1 VGGRRVW
8 ARAGGSVALL
18 VLFVLGALVVTL
30 VAVVHG
36 RLLDDDTYTAALA
49 EHDAYERVYTEVLA
63 DPALA
68 ELADQLVGDLRIAAV
83 SATQARALATA
94 ALRWSVP
101 PSTLQASTEAAIAS
115 TLAYIRGDA
124 DALAM
129 SVGASAVLARID
141 DTAVR
146 VASSSLAVSLADA
159 VSTAAAFRDALAD
172 LADELAAGRVPDR
185 IPVVGGAALDATAIV
200 DAIVAELAPGAD
212 STLRREILA
221 AVLADDQRDA
231 VITAASAHV
240 TAHAAAAGD
249 RLRAATV
256 AGRLDVVA
264 EVADRADRTRG
275 QVADVLDS
283 ARAVAR
289 WTRPAVGVAGVALVL
304 LAALGLVWL
313 HRDDPRRAA
322 GIVGAAC
329 LLAGAT
335 VLLSWLVVRS
345 SVDSPL
351 DRATGSGPDSW
362 DLPAALRVLLA
373 DVEGSVGATV
383 AATVRRIVVVFL
395 LTGTVLVA
403 AGATLAILD
412 RPGAVVRRVAPWQL
426 LAGAGGIAAL
436 VVVVG
441 LVAHRDADES
451 ARACN
456 GHAELCD
463 RRYDEVVYAATH
475 NAMSSPD
482 VVQVWPEHDGD
493 IAAQLDAGVRALL
506 IDTHHWTTLLSSE
519 ELTALDPFIRPG
531 IARTVYDGLGPLR
544 EEREGTYLCHAH
556 CGLGAMP
563 FVDGLAQVRT
573 FLDANPGEVVTLII
587 QDAITPEETAADV
600 LAAGLEPYLHAQEE
614 GEPWPTLGELVDA
627 GERLVVF
634 AEVERPPPEWYGN
647 AFEAMQE
654 TPFLF
659 TSPERFSCRPNRG
672 DPDAGLFLLN
682 HWVQRVAPARTDAAV
697 VNAFDVLVDRARQC
711 QEERGLLPNFVAVN
725 FYNIGDLM
733 PAVDALNGVG

>member
-1 VGGRRVW
+1 VRRAAASAALVAAFVVGAV
-8 ARAGGSVALL
+8 
-18 VLFVLGALVVTL
+18 VVTL

-36 RLLDDDTYTAALA
+36 RLLDDETYTAALV

-68 ELADQLVGDLRIAAV
+68 VLADQLVGDLRIAGATG
-83 SATQARALATA
+83 TQARALATA

-101 PSTLQASTEAAIAS
+101 PSTLQASTEAVIAA
-115 TLAYIRGDA
+115 TLTYIRGDV
-124 DALAM
+124 DALTLR
-129 SVGASAVLARID
+129 VDVSAVLARID

-146 VASSSLAVSLADA
+146 VARSSLAASLDA
-159 VSTAAAFRDALAD
+159 AAATIAAFRDALAE

-185 IPVVGGAALDATAIV
+185 IPVIGGATLDAAAIV
-200 DAIVAELAPGAD
+200 DAIVLELAPGAD
-212 STLRREILA
+212 AELRRELTA
-221 AVLADDQRDA
+221 AVVAGDERDA
-231 VITAASAHV
+231 VITAASTHV
-240 TAHAAAAGD
+240 TTYATAVRTVLA
-249 RLRAATV
+249 LATV
-256 AGRLDVVA
+256 DGRDVDVVA

-275 QVADVLDS
+275 QVVAVLDS
-283 ARAVAR
+283 ARTVAR
-289 WTRPAVGVAGVALVL
+289 WTRPAVGVAGVVLVV
-304 LAALGLVWL
+304 LAAAGLVWL
-313 HRDDPRRAA
+313 HRDDPRRA
-322 GIVGAAC
+322 GLVVGAAS

-335 VLLSWLVVRS
+335 LLLLWLVVRS
-345 SVDSPL
+345 TVDSPL
-351 DRATGSGPDSW
+351 TRATGTGPDSW
-362 DLPAALRVLLA
+362 SLPASLRVLLA
-373 DVEGSVGATV
+373 DVEDEVFGTMVTTIGRI
-383 AATVRRIVVVFL
+383 AAVFL
-395 LTGTVLVA
+395 VT
-403 AGATLAILD
+403 
-412 RPGAVVRRVAPWQL
+412 GAV
-426 LAGAGGIAAL
+426 I

-441 LVAHRDADES
+441 VAVVAPGVPGTRGADRWQLVVGAGAVVAMAVVVGVVLHRGADAS

-456 GHAELCD
+456 GFVELCG

-506 IDTHHWTTLLSSE
+506 IDTHHWTPLLSSD
-519 ELTALDPFIRPG
+519 ELTALDRFIRPG
-531 IARTVYDGLGPLR
+531 VARAVYESLGTLR
-544 EEREGTYLCHAH
+544 DSHDGTYLCHAH

-563 FVDGLAQVRT
+563 FVDGLGQIRA

-600 LAAGLEPYLHAQEE
+600 RAAGLEPYLHVQPE
-614 GEPWPTLGELVDA
+614 GEPWPTLGELVDT
-627 GERLVVF
+627 GDRLVVF
-634 AEVERPPPEWYGN
+634 AEVEGPPPAWYGN
-647 AFEAMQE
+647 AFAAMQE
-654 TPFLF
+654 TPYLF

-682 HWVQRVAPARTDAAV
+682 HWVQRVAPDRADAAV

-733 PAVDALNGVG
+733 PAVDALNGLG